1 MMKIPLNKRSIKSS
15 KKHIINSKVSSVTH
29 ISDSKVNSITLPSS
43 VYYKIP
49 SLKSE
54 HIAQ

>member
-1 MMKIPLNKRSIKSS
+1 MMNMPSNKRSRKGR
-15 KKHIINSKVSSVTH
+15 KKHIINSNVNSVTH

-54 HIAQ
+54 HRAQ